1 MARRPC
7 PEPLPY
13 CRQPEPFAD
22 DHHKFWPRDE
32 YTTPTE
38 KKFRNLE
45 CNIVRGICRCLH
57 DLEHLKKPPKKPTL
71 NIMREAIEAERNNR
85 NGE

>member
-13 CRQPEPFAD
+13 CKYPEPFAD
-22 DHHKFWPRDE
+22 DHHEFWPRDE
-32 YTTPTE
+32 YTTSTE
-38 KKFRNLE
+38 KKFRALE

-57 DLEHLKKPPKKPTL
+57 DLEHLKKPPKKPMLET
-71 NIMREAIEAERNNR
+71 MKEAIEAERNNR